1 MIYCLDIE
9 TTTDFK
15 TIRMVGLKEQGGK
28 FFCITDS
35 PTLRFYID
43 RIPNNSVIY
52 TWNGS
57 AFDFPMIE
65 KLWGVDLVSVFKE
78 RDIKHAD
85 GYILSKLV
93 FNDRKSHSL
102 ENYAQEYFG
111 EGKLEVDYDKCSL
124 ALLSTYCEVDCI
136 LTTKVI
142 ERLKR
147 EISKLGVG
155 SSFKTP
161 LQLEQHVARLIKE
174 QGMHGF
180 RFDVSS
186 ALVLAKKV
194 EIAMEHLERE
204 AEEWLPTMPLPPS
217 AVKHPPKIQFK
228 KDGTLSSAITR
239 YIEGHCGGKLLRFV
253 SERGE
258 LIWVAEVNDEH
269 HELPIKEPLITERK
283 LTLSN
288 QTDLKKYLLEQGWKP
303 TIWNTKKV
311 AGRTIETSPRLTDP
325 VSKEPCPNL
334 TKILSPEKS
343 DLITRWLTCRSRK
356 NILRSDKGT
365 GLVYKTSDGIAGL
378 YETGIIHHSADTLGT
393 PTGRFIHRDIVNI
406 PRVGS
411 VLGKEVR
418 SLFIPREGM
427 VMVGWDASSL
437 EACMEA
443 HYVYPFDSDYA
454 DEIMDGD
461 IHTKNQLALGLPD
474 RATAKTFK
482 YAITY
487 GAQPARLAS
496 SLSVPLNTAK
506 EWYDSFWK
514 NNEGLRKL
522 KAAIEKDW
530 ESKGKKYIT
539 GLDGRWLLTRSQ
551 HSLLNTK
558 LQGGGAIVMKYAL
571 VIAHK
576 RITELYPEAKAL
588 IRYHDEEQWECPLDI
603 AEEVGKIGVQSITD
617 AAQVL
622 GLNVPLT
629 GEYKVGN
636 SWAETH

>member
-1 MIYCLDIE
+1 MRYCLDIE

-15 TIRMVGLKEQGGK
+15 RIRMAGLKEQDGK
-28 FFCITDS
+28 FFALDNAFD
-35 PTLRFYID
+35 LHLYIE
-43 RIPNNSVIY
+43 RIPDESFVY
-52 TWNGS
+52 TWNGA
-57 AFDFPMIE
+57 AFDLPLIQ
-65 KLWGVDLVSVFKE
+65 KLWGIDLVEIFKSKN
-78 RDIKHAD
+78 ITHVD
-85 GYILSKLV
+85 GYILSKLL

-102 ENYAQEYFG
+102 ESYAQEYFK
-111 EGKLEVDYDKCSL
+111 EGKLEVDYDTCPLPK
-124 ALLSTYCEVDCI
+124 LSAYCEVDCI
-136 LTTKVI
+136 LTIKVI
-142 ERLKR
+142 DRLIKEVR
-147 EISKLGVG
+147 KMGAG
-155 SSFKTP
+155 TAFKTP
-161 LQLEQHVARLIKE
+161 LKLEQHVARLIKE
-174 QGMHGF
+174 QELHGF

-186 ALVLAKKV
+186 ALVLARKV
-194 EIAMEHLERE
+194 EIAMELLERE

-228 KDGTLSSAITR
+228 KDGTLSLAITR
-239 YIEGHCGGKLLRFV
+239 YIQEYCGGSFV
-253 SERGE
+253 SGGGTDS
-258 LIWVAEVNDEH
+258 WVAEVNGKCYK
-269 HELPIKEPLITERK
+269 LPITEPLITERK

-311 AGRTIETSPRLTDP
+311 AGRTVETSPRLTDP

-356 NILRSDKGT
+356 NIIRSDKGT

-378 YETGIIHHSADTLGT
+378 AETGIIHHSADTLGT

-487 GAQPARLAS
+487 GAQPPRLAS

-558 LQGGGAIVMKYAL
+558 LQGGGAIIMKYAL